1 MRAIK
6 ATYGKISFS
15 FCSRMLLS
23 TLFGIFL
30 VSTRV
35 WSDNLSGTC
44 GCVVETVES
53 FNAQRIP
60 SRMTEMYC
68 QTVGATCGAR
78 HYSKVGWILIWILS
92 LQNCFLKCYQLTGR
106 LDVGY
111 TKTIEDKEMVVHRRN
126 VTIGIG
132 CVCKPLK
139 IQRIQ
144 QSEHSTGP
152 FAGYLNQHWK
162 KELYRR
168 RHFVVDFGSFL
179 FYSSLL
185 FIK

>member
-1 MRAIK
+1 
-6 ATYGKISFS
+6 
-15 FCSRMLLS
+15 MLLS

-162 KELYRR
+162 KSYIVAATLSLILD
-168 RHFVVDFGSFL
+168 H
-179 FYSSLL
+179 FYSIHLCFLSSRTPNVYDLIL
-185 FIK
+185 RR